1 MSDYYFFIYI
11 KDKNNVTAV
20 FPKRV
25 SAVVLQCGRVGEKK
39 RKAGIWD
46 KKGEEK
52 MGWNAREQGNWE
64 ATVNEK
70 GASIKEIVT
79 AKG

>member
-39 RKAGIWD
+39 GKQAYGIRRGRKRWVEMLG
-46 KKGEEK
+46 
-52 MGWNAREQGNWE
+52 
-64 ATVNEK
+64 
-70 GASIKEIVT
+70 SKEIGKPLLMKKELV
-79 AKG
+79 